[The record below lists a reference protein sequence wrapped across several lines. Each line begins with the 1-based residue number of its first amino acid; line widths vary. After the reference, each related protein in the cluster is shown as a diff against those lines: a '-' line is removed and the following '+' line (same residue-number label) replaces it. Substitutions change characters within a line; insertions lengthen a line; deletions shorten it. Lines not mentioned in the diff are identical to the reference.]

1 MHECGIRLPM
11 LHYDIAN
18 LGRNDD
24 TLMSR
29 NANLLLLERPI
40 GTLEREPDHARALM
54 VLQVE
59 YLLIHQRDRCAPWRY
74 LLKSRGETAMRPT
87 LRVECAGWRPRPLV
101 LLLAN
106 AGRRRSDKERSKQAR
121 PAVAAATM
129 APMSNLSRFIVV
141 LPLDDGRSLVSRRGF
156 SLDDASHPFAG
167 ERRNVRSCLSG

>member
-1 MHECGIRLPM
+1 M

-59 YLLIHQRDRCAPWRY
+59 YLLIHQRDRCPPWRY
-74 LLKSRGETAMRPT
+74 LLKSRGETAI
-87 LRVECAGWRPRPLV
+87 V
-101 LLLAN
+101 
-106 AGRRRSDKERSKQAR
+106 DAR
-121 PAVAAATM
+121 
-129 APMSNLSRFIVV
+129 
-141 LPLDDGRSLVSRRGF
+141 
-156 SLDDASHPFAG
+156 
-167 ERRNVRSCLSG
+167 